1 MNKHTQEELNNIL
14 LAKKLNDFYLAII
27 ENRDVILTDEEYA
40 EMLKEFIGGLT
51 QMNFEEIATQKN
63 VSNNSNNIDFQDVE
77 SIKNAII
84 EVQAEYKQKGI
95 NLQSSEAMDI
105 VRKRGDK

>member
-1 MNKHTQEELNNIL
+1 
-14 LAKKLNDFYLAII
+14 
-27 ENRDVILTDEEYA
+27 
-40 EMLKEFIGGLT
+40 
-51 QMNFEEIATQKN
+51 MNFEEIATQNKVN
-63 VSNNSNNIDFQDVE
+63 NNSNNIDFQDVE

-95 NLQSSEAMDI
+95 ELQSSEAMDI